1 MKFLNKTAA
10 VMCAISVLL
19 SAISC
24 GSAKESADTSGI
36 KTDGTVQTDPAT
48 PASGIGRD
56 AADETDSETKTERT
70 PAEDNGYVI
79 CVDPGHGFEDGGCG
93 EGVWEDGTLEKD
105 INLSVAKKLKSH
117 LELLGFTVILTHD
130 GTAIP
135 KSPLDDGNKKFNPN
149 ERVSYVNTLDID
161 YFVSIHVNSYDS
173 DTSASGTRIYYED
186 DRNWR
191 KTDKKSDVIADL
203 IAEKINEETSPAV
216 KAITYDQGAASYA
229 VVRETLAAASLIE
242 IGFCTNETDAANMVN
257 EEWQDA
263 LACAIADGIAAFF
276 TPDEGN

>member
-1 MKFLNKTAA
+1 MKLLNKTAA
-10 VMCAISVLL
+10 AICAISVLF
-19 SAISC
+19 SAVSC
-24 GSAKESADTSGI
+24 GSAKGSADTGGA
-36 KTDGTVQTDPAT
+36 KTDETSQAELAT
-48 PASGIGRD
+48 PASGVGRD
-56 AADETDSETKTERT
+56 AADETESETKAART
-70 PAEDNGYVI
+70 PAAANGYVI
-79 CVDPGHGFEDGGCG
+79 CIDPGHGFEDGGCG
-93 EGVWEDGTLEKD
+93 DGVWKDGTLEKD
-105 INLSVAKKLKSH
+105 INLSVANKLKSY

-130 GTAIP
+130 GTEIP
-135 KSPLDDGNKKFNPN
+135 KSPIDDGNKRFNPN

-161 YFVSIHVNSYDS
+161 YFISIHVNSYDS

-216 KAITYDQGAASYA
+216 KAVTYDQGSASYA
-229 VVRETLAAASLIE
+229 VVRETLVAASLIE

-257 EEWQDA
+257 DEWQDA
-263 LACAIADGIAAFF
+263 LACAIADGIAAFY

>member
-1 MKFLNKTAA
+1 MKFLNKITAA
-10 VMCAISVLL
+10 ICAASFLC
-19 SAISC
+19 SAMSC
-24 GSAKESADTSGI
+24 GSANGSADTSGA
-36 KTDGTVQTDPAT
+36 KTDGIVQAELAA

-56 AADETDSETKTERT
+56 AADETESETEAEKI
-70 PAEDNGYVI
+70 PAESNGYVI
-79 CVDPGHGFEDGGCG
+79 CIDPGHGFEDGGCG

-105 INLSVAKKLKSH
+105 INLSMAKKLKSH

-135 KSPLDDGNKKFNPN
+135 KSPIDDGNKRFNPN
-149 ERVSYVNTLDID
+149 ERVSYANTLDID
-161 YFVSIHVNSYDS
+161 YFISLHVNSYESDS
-173 DTSASGTRIYYED
+173 SASGTRIYYED

-216 KAITYDQGAASYA
+216 KAMTYDQGAASYA
-229 VVRETLAAASLIE
+229 VVRETLVAASLVE
-242 IGFCTNETDAANMVN
+242 IGFCTNETDAANMVD

-263 LACAIADGIAAFF
+263 LACAIADGIAAFY
-276 TPDEGN
+276 TPDDGK